1 MKVKIVLLL
10 SCGILLGIAAFQQ
23 AGVCFAYRNPIEVGL
38 PYEHSGIRIKSRLSR
53 QVLVSTTGNPLRT
66 TDWLTSPLHLD
77 KQRRAVQ

>member
-23 AGVCFAYRNPIEVGL
+23 AGVCFAYRNPIEAGL
-38 PYEHSGIRIKSRLSR
+38 PYKHSGIRIESRLSR

-66 TDWLTSPLHLD
+66 TDSQTSLLHLD
-77 KQRRAVQ
+77 KQHRAVQ

>member
-10 SCGILLGIAAFQQ
+10 SCGILLGIADFQQ
-23 AGVCFAYRNPIEVGL
+23 AGVCFAYRNPIEAGL
-38 PYEHSGIRIKSRLSR
+38 PYEHSGIRIESRLSR

-66 TDWLTSPLHLD
+66 TEWLTSPLHLD

>member
-10 SCGILLGIAAFQQ
+10 SCGILLDIAAFQQ

-38 PYEHSGIRIKSRLSR
+38 PYEHSGIRIESRLSR

>member
-10 SCGILLGIAAFQQ
+10 SCCVLLGIAAFQQ
-23 AGVCFAYRNPIEVGL
+23 ADVCFAYRNPIEVGL

-66 TDWLTSPLHLD
+66 TDWQTSPLRLD
-77 KQRRAVQ
+77 KQHRAVQ

>member
-38 PYEHSGIRIKSRLSR
+38 PYEHSGIRIESRLSR

-77 KQRRAVQ
+77 KQHRAVQ